1 MESEIWESVPPYPY
15 PILGSEIW
23 ESVPPYPCPILGSEV
38 FLLWKTFWEF
48 IEKLLG
54 SFMVDFSDI
63 RVGVVSSFMV
73 GLLGWWLKYVRSLAV
88 GEGGRVR
95 FLEYLGEA
103 RN

>member
-1 MESEIWESVPPYPY
+1 
-15 PILGSEIW
+15 
-23 ESVPPYPCPILGSEV
+23 
-38 FLLWKTFWEF
+38 
-48 IEKLLG
+48 
-54 SFMVDFSDI
+54 MVDFSDI